1 MGHMTE
7 VNQQEGAMKLAEFVA
22 EMNVAERTAR
32 RWFKTGRVPGAF
44 QTPGGHWRVPVATVE
59 QLKRAA

>member
-1 MGHMTE
+1 
-7 VNQQEGAMKLAEFVA
+7 MKLAEFVA